1 MREQTKRYLANKGR
15 EIKDILRDDNT
26 NIIVVDGEAGTGKT
40 TLLSYILKTVAHKN
54 VTVLSFKEPDT
65 TGLTHNTC
73 ISLSDSSDTL
83 FLMDE
88 YHHIH
93 ITNLKEEL
101 KKIRKQNNKI
111 ILFSHPK
118 SPLLNVLEGLS
129 YKHIQLG
136 RDYI

>member
-15 EIKDILRDDNT
+15 EIKDTLRDDNT
-26 NIIVVDGEAGTGKT
+26 NIIVVNGEAGTGKT
-40 TLLSYILKTVAHKN
+40 TLLNYILKTVAHKN
-54 VTVLSFKEPDT
+54 VTVFGFKEPN

-88 YHHIH
+88 YPHIH

-101 KKIRKQNNKI
+101 KKMRKQNNKI

-118 SPLLNVLEGLS
+118 SPLLDVLEGLP